1 MKPSSN
7 WSSAMTEVVA
17 ARIGVIAD
25 TSLQRHVLQQ
35 ALSANGYKVVLNS
48 DPARL
53 QEADLMVVDADLWL
67 VDLAQTEDSP
77 LVNALLERDSCPVLF
92 GEGHAPERH
101 SEHYPRWER
110 RLFGKLKRLVGDPS
124 CVVGPR
130 LEVLR
135 GQAERPARLELP
147 GALANADSL
156 AGEPAREIWLLAAS
170 LGGPEAVK
178 AFLDALPGGLPVGF
192 VYAQHIEASFES
204 ALSQV
209 VGHHSQWSVNQSRE
223 NDSIRC
229 GEVVVAPISQE
240 MSFGK
245 MLLSGRDWPEPYSP
259 SIDQMML
266 NLAQQFGS
274 RCGVIA
280 FSGMGSDGNAA
291 AAYVLRQGGSVWTQ
305 RADSCVC
312 SSMPDSLREGG
323 YSSFSGDPRELAQA
337 LVNHLAQQAHQPV
350 AALQL
355 DTP

>member
-1 MKPSSN
+1 MS
-7 WSSAMTEVVA
+7 EVVA

-35 ALSANGYKVVLNS
+35 ALSANGYQVVLNS

-53 QEADLMVVDADLWL
+53 EEADVAAVEADLWL

-92 GEGHAPERH
+92 GEGHAPERQ

-124 CVVGPR
+124 RIVGPR
-130 LEVLR
+130 LAVLR
-135 GQAERPARLELP
+135 GEGERPARLALP
-147 GALANADSL
+147 GMLAAASDSV
-156 AGEPAREIWLLAAS
+156 GEPARDVWLLAAS

-178 AFLDALPGGLPVGF
+178 TFLDALPAGLPVGF
-192 VYAQHIEASFES
+192 IYAQHIEATFET
-204 ALSQV
+204 ALAQA
-209 VGHHSQWSVNQSRE
+209 VGRHSQWHVSASR
-223 NDSIRC
+223 DGDAIRC
-229 GEVVVAPISQE
+229 GEVVIAPIAQE
-240 MSFGK
+240 LGFTRDGAMQ
-245 MLLSGRDWPEPYSP
+245 LTGRSWPEPYSP

-266 NLAQQFGS
+266 NLAQQFAS

-291 AAYVLRQGGSVWTQ
+291 AAYLVRQGGRVWTQ
-305 RADSCVC
+305 RAESCVC

-323 YSSFSGDPRELAQA
+323 YSVLSGDPRELAQA
-337 LVNHLAQQAHQPV
+337 LVNHFLQQASP
-350 AALQL
+350 AAAVSQL
-355 DTP
+355 DVP

>member
-1 MKPSSN
+1 
-7 WSSAMTEVVA
+7 MTEITA

-35 ALSANGYKVVLNS
+35 ALTANGYQVVLNS

-53 QEADLMVVDADLWL
+53 QEADVAAVEADLWL

-124 CVVGPR
+124 RAVGPR
-130 LEVLR
+130 LEGLGGEALSPTR
-135 GQAERPARLELP
+135 IELP
-147 GALANADSL
+147 GVLARAENDVD
-156 AGEPAREIWLLAAS
+156 EPAREVWLLAAS

-178 AFLDALPGGLPVGF
+178 AFLDALPRGLPVGF
-192 VYAQHIEASFES
+192 VYAQHIEASFEA
-204 ALSQV
+204 ALVQV
-209 VGHHSQWSVNQSRE
+209 VGRHSQWTVSQCRANE
-223 NDSIRC
+223 PIRC
-229 GEVVVAPISQE
+229 GEVVVAPIAQE
-240 MSFGK
+240 MSFSGDGA
-245 MLLSGRDWPEPYSP
+245 MLLGGRSWPEPYSP

-266 NLAQQFGS
+266 NLAQQFAS

-291 AAYVLRQGGSVWTQ
+291 AAYVLRQGGRVWTQ
-305 RADSCVC
+305 RAESCVC

-337 LVNHLAQQAHQPV
+337 LVNHFVQQAKPPV
-350 AALQL
+350 AASLV
-355 DTP
+355 DNP

>member
-1 MKPSSN
+1 MN
-7 WSSAMTEVVA
+7 DATA

-35 ALSANGYKVVLNS
+35 ALSANGYQVVLNS

-53 QEADLMVVDADLWL
+53 EDADLLAVKADLWL

-124 CVVGPR
+124 RVVGPR
-130 LEVLR
+130 LEGLR
-135 GQAERPARLELP
+135 GDAERPASLELP
-147 GALANADSL
+147 ANLANADSV
-156 AGEPAREIWLLAAS
+156 AGQPASEVWLLAAS

-178 AFLDALPGGLPVGF
+178 SFLDALPAGLPVGF

-204 ALSQV
+204 ALTQV
-209 VGHHSQWSVNQSRE
+209 VGRHSQWNVNQSRPG
-223 NDSIRC
+223 DSIRC
-229 GEVVVAPISQE
+229 GEVVVAPIAEE
-240 MSFGK
+240 MGFDRDSA
-245 MLLSGRDWPEPYSP
+245 MRAEGRSWPEPYSP

-266 NLAQQFGS
+266 NLAKQFGS
-274 RCGVIA
+274 RCGIIS
-280 FSGMGSDGNAA
+280 FSGMGSDGTAA
-291 AAYVLRQGGSVWTQ
+291 AAYVLRQGARIWTQ

-337 LVNHLAQQAHQPV
+337 LVNHFAQQARQPV

-355 DTP
+355 DNL